1 MRIRYMVSSMS
12 KDNKK
17 HDPLSLQL
25 PADTVAQMLLLL
37 DETNKHARKSN
48 KLAKR
53 QLRQSVLDHEQA
65 ERHYLIEKSS
75 LQPKF
80 RLLVTEF
87 LTCEPD
93 FVNDPEQASEAKYLA
108 EKGVGLEQRVLRLKL
123 ETKGGADYMRPSIVF
138 GKIEKTADERA
149 YAMTDLIYFAELAS
163 VDAADGDGCI
173 TVFLVYRDKTTL
185 PVIHKYRLSPN
196 HDVALPRWDA
206 VLLDTVYVESH
217 RDSPQLNSSAVC
229 ATYFDNRG

>member
-1 MRIRYMVSSMS
+1 MS
-12 KDNKK
+12 KDNKNN
-17 HDPLSLQL
+17 DLLNLQL
-25 PADTVAQMLLLL
+25 PTDIAAQMQMQMQLLLS
-37 DETNKHARKSN
+37 EANKHARKSN
-48 KLAKR
+48 KLAKQ
-53 QLRQSVLDHEQA
+53 QLRQTVLDHEQA

-108 EKGVGLEQRVLRLKL
+108 QQGIGLEQRVLRLKF
-123 ETKGGADYMRPSIVF
+123 ETKANADYMRPSIVVSRLD
-138 GKIEKTADERA
+138 KSVDQRA
-149 YAMTDLIYFAELAS
+149 YSMTDLIYFAELS
-163 VDAADGDGCI
+163 SIDAAGGNGCI

-185 PVIHKYRLSPN
+185 PVIHKYQLSPN
-196 HDVALPRWDA
+196 NDVALPRWDA
-206 VLLDTVYVESH
+206 TLLDTVYVGSH
-217 RDSPQLNSSAVC
+217 KHSLCLNSADGC